1 MKDLTYF
8 KELANLNGIAGHE
21 RQVRNY
27 MKKELTKYSD
37 EIIQDKLGGIFGIKR
52 GEQGPT
58 IMIAGHMDEVG
69 AMVIGITETGFIKM
83 LAIGG
88 LNPEVF
94 VSQNVQITVGNNKT
108 ITGVVGAIPPHMS
121 RNSEK
126 KELSFD
132 NLLLDIGADSKE
144 HAMAMGVKVG
154 QQITPVNHYYVT
166 EDGKKIVSKAWDD
179 RVGCAMAL
187 EVMKEIAGMKHPNTV
202 IAGGTVQEEVGLRG
216 AKVASAMI
224 TPDLFLAV
232 DVSPIG
238 DFLPKN
244 DINANGTLGGG
255 FLIRYY
261 DPRCIMNPKLLQ
273 YFEQLAQTN
282 NIKYQHFK
290 STGGTDA
297 AEAQYAGKGTLATTV
312 GVPGRYIHST
322 ATMIHVEDLKSVKDM
337 LLAIIKDFDNQRLQ
351 ELLAHE

>member
-1 MKDLTYF
+1 MEDLKYF

-21 RQVRNY
+21 KQVRNY
-27 MKKELTKYSD
+27 MKKELVKYSD
-37 EIIQDKLGGIFGIKR
+37 EIIQDKLGGVFGIKK
-52 GEQGPT
+52 GEEGPT

-69 AMVIGITETGFIKM
+69 AMVVGITDGGFIKM

-88 LNPEVF
+88 LNPEVL
-94 VSQNVQITVGNNKT
+94 VSQNVQITIDQDKT

-132 NLLLDIGADSKE
+132 SLLLDIGADSKE
-144 HAMAMGVKVG
+144 HAIAMGVKVG
-154 QQITPVNHYYVT
+154 QQITPLNHFYMT
-166 EDGKKIVSKAWDD
+166 EDGKKVVSKAWDD

-187 EVMKEIAGMKHPNTV
+187 EVMKEITHIKHPNTV

-216 AKVASAMI
+216 AKVASTMV

-232 DVSPIG
+232 DVSPVG
-238 DFLPKN
+238 DFLPKD
-244 DINANGTLGGG
+244 DINANGKLGDG

-261 DPRCIMNPKLLQ
+261 DPRCIMNPQIFQ

-282 NIKYQHFK
+282 NIKFQYFK

-322 ATMIHVEDLKSVKDM
+322 ATMIHIDDLKAVKEM

-351 ELLAHE
+351 EILGHE

>member
-1 MKDLTYF
+1 
-8 KELANLNGIAGHE
+8 
-21 RQVRNY
+21 
-27 MKKELTKYSD
+27 
-37 EIIQDKLGGIFGIKR
+37 
-52 GEQGPT
+52 
-58 IMIAGHMDEVG
+58 
-69 AMVIGITETGFIKM
+69 M

-94 VSQNVQITVGNNKT
+94 VSQNVQITVDNNKT
-108 ITGVVGAIPPHMS
+108 ITGVGAIPPHMS

-126 KELSFD
+126 ELSFD
-132 NLLLDIGADSKE
+132 VYCFDIGADSKE

-154 QQITPVNHYYVT
+154 QQITPINHYYVT

-297 AEAQYAGKGTLATTV
+297 AEAQYAKRNV
-312 GVPGRYIHST
+312 GHYSGCSRRYIHST

>member
-21 RQVRNY
+21 KQVRNY

-37 EIIQDKLGGIFGIKR
+37 EIIQDKLGGVFGVKK
-52 GEQGPT
+52 GEIGPT

-69 AMVIGITETGFIKM
+69 AMVVGITDSGFIKM
-83 LAIGG
+83 FAIGG

-94 VSQNVQITVGNNKT
+94 VSQNVEITVDYDKK

-126 KELSFD
+126 QEVSFD
-132 NLLLDIGADSKE
+132 NLLLDVGADSKE
-144 HAMAMGVKVG
+144 HAIAMGIKVG
-154 QQITPVNHYYVT
+154 QQITPVNHYYMT
-166 EDGKKIVSKAWDD
+166 EDGKKVVSKAWDD

-187 EVMKEIAGMKHPNTV
+187 EVMKEIGNMKHPNTV

-216 AKVASAMI
+216 AKVASTMI

-232 DVSPIG
+232 DVSPVG

-261 DPRCIMNPKLLQ
+261 DPRCIMNPEIFR
-273 YFEQLAQTN
+273 YFEQLAQKN
-282 NIKYQHFK
+282 NIKYQYFK

-322 ATMIHVEDLKSVKDM
+322 ATMIHIEDLKAVKDM
-337 LLAIIKDFDNQRLQ
+337 LLAIIKDFDKERLQ
-351 ELLAHE
+351 ELLGHE